1 MDFLKDKK
9 NKIIIAAAVL
19 AIIAVVSAV
28 GISKKKQEE
37 REKAALEASKKAVVE
52 LYYEDKFDD
61 SIKEIEKVLAKEE
74 EKTEWN
80 LKMAKSYSLKGE
92 VEKSN
97 EYIEKIQKDE
107 NLDGDTMNEIVL
119 MNFFN
124 EENDKAIKN
133 GEQGLKD
140 FPDNNKIQQTMI
152 LVYMNNNMI
161 DKAEKIISE
170 YKYDEKSAAETAQ
183 YAKMLTLIDNK
194 DEAYKILKKAWDI
207 DPNEFRIYD
216 VLAQMAKNN
225 KNVLLRDVIEIYK
238 KYPDEKAYK
247 VWLAKIYSLSKD
259 TSESALGLI
268 DKLSE
273 DEEGKIALDIMKVS
287 ALHFSQKDDE
297 AKKLLDNLLEENK
310 DKYYAYHT
318 AAWYYFNAK
327 DYDKA
332 EEYAMKS
339 IELND
344 EYADNYGF
352 LIPQITKKKQSK
364 DGHKAYFRK
373 AIELEPYNSS
383 IMLQIANYWYSV
395 NDKETALKY
404 YEIAANLKPKDPE
417 IKYTM
422 AFIYIQKDDTDK
434 AIELINESI
443 ELTKD
448 DPIPKYHRTLGTI
461 YMFKGEGEEA
471 YKHIRA
477 AYEAD
482 EYDILTL
489 NNAGAYHMTLG
500 DNVDLGFSNFTYA
513 YQGMN
518 DSYDKSVIETIE
530 ANFKKAEEFNTR
542 FYDAND
548 EELETP
554 DFVLFY

>member
-1 MDFLKDKK
+1 MDFLKEKK
-9 NKIIIAAAVL
+9 NKIIIVAATL

-28 GISKKKQEE
+28 GISKKKQQE
-37 REKAALEASKKAVVE
+37 REKAELEASKKVAVQ

-61 SIKEIEKVLAKEE
+61 AIKEIEKVLTKEE

-80 LKMAKSYSLKGE
+80 LKLAKSYSLKGE
-92 VEKSN
+92 VKKSN
-97 EYIEKIQKDE
+97 EYIEKVQEDKSIQ
-107 NLDGDTMNEIVL
+107 GDIVNEIVL

-124 EENDKAIKN
+124 GEQDKAIKN
-133 GEQGLKD
+133 GEEALKS
-140 FPDNNKIQQTMI
+140 FPENNKIQQTMI
-152 LVYMNNNMI
+152 LVYMNNKMLE
-161 DKAEKIISE
+161 KAEKIINE
-170 YKYDEKSAAETAQ
+170 FKYDEKSAAETAQ
-183 YAKMLTLIDNK
+183 YAKMLTLIEKK
-194 DEAYKILKKAWDI
+194 DEAYKMLKKAWDI

-216 VLAQMAKNN
+216 VLAQMAKYN
-225 KNVLLRDVIEIYK
+225 KNDLLRDVIELYK

-247 VWLAKIYSLSKD
+247 VWLTKIYSLSKD
-259 TSESALGLI
+259 TAESALILI
-268 DKLSE
+268 DKLNK
-273 DEEGKIALDIMKVS
+273 DEKGKLELDLIKVS
-287 ALHFSQKDDE
+287 ALQFAQKHDE
-297 AKKLLDNLLEENK
+297 AKKLLDKLLEENN
-310 DKYYAYHT
+310 DKYNVYHT
-318 AAWYYFNAK
+318 AAWYYFNSK
-327 DYDKA
+327 DYSKA

-339 IELND
+339 IELNE

-352 LIPQITKKKQSK
+352 LIPQIIKKKGIK
-364 DGHKAYFRK
+364 DGDKAYFRK
-373 AIELEPYNSS
+373 AMELEPFNNS
-383 IMLQIANYWYSV
+383 IMLQIADYWYAV
-395 NDKETALKY
+395 NDRETSLKY

-417 IKYTM
+417 IKYNM
-422 AFIYIQKDDTDK
+422 AFIHIQKEDTDK

-448 DPIPKYHRTLGTI
+448 EPVPKYHRTLGTI

-500 DNVDLGFSNFTYA
+500 DNVDLGFSNFVYA
-513 YQGMN
+513 YQGLN
-518 DSYDKSVIETIE
+518 DSYDESVIETIE
-530 ANFKKAEEFNTR
+530 ANFKKADEFNIR